1 MEQLDPADRDA
12 FEEVLSGLAM
22 DPFESSQKLSDSVTV
37 RDDGQF
43 LVTYVVRDSRVLI
56 LKVQLRP

>member
-1 MEQLDPADRDA
+1 
-12 FEEVLSGLAM
+12 M